1 MAMKREEYEEL
12 NMYTMDQLVF
22 LQEQLILLENKDISP
37 QVFPLLSLLQPQCTI
52 QDVRNAVEQGMY
64 S

>member
-1 MAMKREEYEEL
+1 MKRKEYEEL

-22 LQEQLILLENKDISP
+22 LQEQLILLENEDVSP